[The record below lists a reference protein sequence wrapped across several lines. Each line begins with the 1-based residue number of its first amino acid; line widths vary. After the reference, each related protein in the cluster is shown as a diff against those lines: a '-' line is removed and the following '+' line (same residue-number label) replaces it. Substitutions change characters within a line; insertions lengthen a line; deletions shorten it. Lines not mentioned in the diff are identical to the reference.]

1 MALGAAPP
9 HICQGGP
16 TYRILGYDS
25 PETVFAKCRA
35 ERELGLIA
43 KKRVE
48 QLLARGEVRVLE
60 SGKRDKYGR
69 TLAKVTVNGEDLAA
83 LMVREGLGR
92 PYRGEKRLSWCKLNA
107 S

>member
-1 MALGAAPP
+1 MLLPP
-9 HICQGGP
+9 SSWLTATP
-16 TYRILGYDS
+16 S
-25 PETVFAKCRA
+25 
-35 ERELGLIA
+35 ERQLGLIA

-92 PYRGEKRLSWCKLNA
+92 PYRGEKGLSWCMLNA